1 MMAFG
6 AGAISATGFAPLEL
20 WPVTIAAFALWM
32 WLVADAPD
40 LRAALARGWWFGL
53 GHFVVGMNWIAGAFR
68 YQDTM
73 PVWLGYVAV
82 VTLSLYLAI
91 YPAVAAGLAWR
102 WGRVNKAAFVLLF
115 AAAWIVT
122 EYLRSSLFTG
132 FAWNPLGVVW
142 VGWNLGLL
150 AKWIG
155 TYGLSGLTILIAG
168 IIGQSVVQNIRWLRL
183 QAKDYPA
190 KFREMLSD
198 GTWPT
203 GLVLPVLIPVVVLS
217 VAIFPL
223 RLIKPQP
230 VGTPRSGPIV
240 RVIQPN
246 IGLNEGRDLAVARAG
261 LETLA
266 QLSGPPG
273 KEPRLLFWPEA
284 ALNDSYE
291 IDYDSRLRADL
302 ASLLGPRD
310 LLITG
315 GTRIEYARRR
325 SGAGVEELAV
335 AATNSVFILD
345 GQAKVGVR
353 YDKAHLV
360 PYGEYL
366 PMRPLLSAIGLSR
379 LVPGDIDFR
388 PGPGPKSITLPG
400 FGKIGVQICYEIIF
414 SGHVA
419 DRNNR
424 PDFLFNP
431 SNDAWFGNWG
441 PPEHL
446 AQARLRAIEEGL
458 PVIRSTPTGIS
469 AVIDSNGAILV
480 ALPMNKA
487 GFIQTRLPPPAP
499 PTLFARFGNILPLAF
514 ALTLIGFAVAL
525 RRWQR

>member
-1 MMAFG
+1 MRFPKTFALA
-6 AGAISATGFAPLEL
+6 AGLISATGFAPLDL

-32 WLVADAPD
+32 GIVGDAPD
-40 LRAALARGWWFGL
+40 MRAALARGWWFGL

-68 YQDTM
+68 YQETM
-73 PVWLGYVAV
+73 PVWLGTVAV
-82 VTLSLYLAI
+82 VLLSLYLAV

-102 WGRVNKAAFVLLF
+102 WGRASKAAYVLLF

-122 EYLRSSLFTG
+122 EYLRASLFTG
-132 FAWNPLGVVW
+132 FAWNPLGVVM
-142 VGWNLGLL
+142 VPTPVDGL
-150 AKWIG
+150 AKLVG
-155 TYGLSGLTILIAG
+155 TYGLSGFVILIAG
-168 IIGQSVVQNIRWLRL
+168 ALFHAR
-183 QAKDYPA
+183 
-190 KFREMLSD
+190 
-198 GTWPT
+198 
-203 GLVLPVLIPVVVLS
+203 
-217 VAIFPL
+217 
-223 RLIKPQP
+223 RLIAFPATLAGALLAGWLVTDTAGDP
-230 VGTPRSGPIV
+230 GRTASNI

-246 IGLNEGRDLAVARAG
+246 IGLNEGRDIAVARAG
-261 LETLA
+261 LEKIA
-266 QLSGPPG
+266 RLSGPPG
-273 KEPRLLFWPEA
+273 PEPRALFWPEA
-284 ALNDSYE
+284 ALNDAYE
-291 IDYDSRLRADL
+291 IDYDERLRADL

-310 LLITG
+310 LLVTG
-315 GTRIEYARRR
+315 GTRIEYARRQ
-325 SGAGVEELAV
+325 SGAGIEEIGV
-335 AATNSVFILD
+335 AATNSAFVLD
-345 GQAKVGVR
+345 AKGAVRAR

-379 LVPGDIDFR
+379 LVPGDIDFN
-388 PGPGPKSITLPG
+388 PGPGPQSITLPG

-414 SGHVA
+414 SGYVA

-431 SNDAWFGNWG
+431 SNDAWFGRWG

-487 GFIQTRLPPPAP
+487 GIIQTKLPAP
-499 PTLFARFGNILPLAF
+499 AAPTLFARFGNLLPLGF

-525 RRWQR
+525 RRWPR

>member
-1 MMAFG
+1 MMALA
-6 AGAISATGFAPLEL
+6 AGLVSATGFAPLDL
-20 WPVTIAAFALWM
+20 WPVAIAAVALWM
-32 WLVADAPD
+32 WIVGDAPN

-68 YQDTM
+68 YQDAM

-82 VTLSLYLAI
+82 VALSLYLAV

-102 WGRVNKAAFVLLF
+102 WGRASKAVYVLLF

-122 EYLRSSLFTG
+122 EYLRASLFTG
-132 FAWNPLGVVW
+132 FAWNPLGVIMVPTP
-142 VGWNLGLL
+142 GDGM
-150 AKWIG
+150 AKFFG
-155 TYGLSGLTILIAG
+155 TYGLSGCVILMAGALVHRQRLIA
-168 IIGQSVVQNIRWLRL
+168 
-183 QAKDYPA
+183 
-190 KFREMLSD
+190 
-198 GTWPT
+198 
-203 GLVLPVLIPVVVLS
+203 
-217 VAIFPL
+217 FPL
-223 RLIKPQP
+223 TLAAVMLGGWLATYGAGDPGRT
-230 VGTPRSGPIV
+230 GTLV

-266 QLSGPPG
+266 QLSGPPAR
-273 KEPRLLFWPEA
+273 EPRLLFWPEA
-284 ALNDSYE
+284 ALNDAYE
-291 IDYDSRLRADL
+291 IDYDARLRADL

-310 LLITG
+310 LLVTG
-315 GTRIEYARRR
+315 GTRIEYARRQ
-325 SGAGVEELAV
+325 SGAGIEELAV
-335 AATNSVFILD
+335 AATNSAFVLD
-345 GQAKVGVR
+345 AKGKVGAR

-388 PGPGPKSITLPG
+388 PGPGPQSITLPG
-400 FGKIGVQICYEIIF
+400 FGKVGVQICYEIIF
-414 SGHVA
+414 SGQVA
-419 DRNNR
+419 NRKNR

-431 SNDAWFGNWG
+431 SNDAWFGSWG

-469 AVIDSNGAILV
+469 ALIDANGNLLV

-487 GFIQTRLPPPAP
+487 GFIQTKLPAP
-499 PTLFARFGNILPLAF
+499 AAPTLFARFGNLLPLGF
-514 ALTLIGFAVAL
+514 ALTLVGFAVAL
-525 RRWQR
+525 RRRQR

>member
-1 MMAFG
+1 MALG
-6 AGAISATGFAPLEL
+6 AGLVSATGFAPLDL

-32 WLVADAPD
+32 WIVGDAAD

-73 PVWLGYVAV
+73 PVWLGFVAV
-82 VTLSLYLAI
+82 VTLSLYLAV

-102 WGRVNKAAFVLLF
+102 WGRANKAAYVLLF
-115 AAAWIVT
+115 AAAWTVT
-122 EYLRSSLFTG
+122 EYLRASLFTG
-132 FAWNPLGVVW
+132 FAWNPLGVVM
-142 VGWNLGLL
+142 VPTPGDGL
-150 AKWIG
+150 AKLIG
-155 TYGLSGLTILIAG
+155 TYGLSGC
-168 IIGQSVVQNIRWLRL
+168 
-183 QAKDYPA
+183 
-190 KFREMLSD
+190 
-198 GTWPT
+198 
-203 GLVLPVLIPVVVLS
+203 VVLLAGS
-217 VAIFPL
+217 LVHARRFIAFPAVL
-223 RLIKPQP
+223 LGIMLA
-230 VGTPRSGPIV
+230 GWLTTYASGDPGRTETTV
-240 RVIQPN
+240 RVMQPN

-266 QLSGPPG
+266 QLSGSPG
-273 KEPRLLFWPEA
+273 NEPRLLFWPEA
-284 ALNDSYE
+284 ALNDAYE
-291 IDYDSRLRADL
+291 IDYDARLRADL
-302 ASLLGPRD
+302 ASLLGARD
-310 LLITG
+310 LLVTG

-325 SGAGVEELAV
+325 SGAGIEELAV
-335 AATNSVFILD
+335 AATNSAFVLD
-345 GQAKVGVR
+345 AKAKVGAR

-388 PGPGPKSITLPG
+388 PGLGPQSIALPG

-414 SGHVA
+414 SGQVA

-431 SNDAWFGNWG
+431 SNDAWFGSWG

-469 AVIDSNGAILV
+469 AVIDSNGHILV

-487 GFIQTRLPPPAP
+487 GFIQTKLPAP
-499 PTLFARFGNILPLAF
+499 AGPTLFARFGNILPLGF
-514 ALTLIGFAVAL
+514 ALTLVGFAVAL
-525 RRWQR
+525 RRRER

>member
-1 MMAFG
+1 MPQPLAQAVAPVTE
-6 AGAISATGFAPLEL
+6 AGNSNPVLRLPKLTALAAGLVSASGFAPLDL
-20 WPVTIAAFALWM
+20 WLLTIAAFALWM
-32 WLVADAPD
+32 WIVGEAPD

-73 PVWLGYVAV
+73 PVWLGWVAV
-82 VTLSLYLAI
+82 VVLSLYLAV

-102 WGRVNKAAFVLLF
+102 WGRSNKAAYVLLF

-122 EYLRSSLFTG
+122 EYLRASLFTG
-132 FAWNPLGVVW
+132 FAWNPLAVVMVPTPADGV
-142 VGWNLGLL
+142 
-150 AKWIG
+150 AKLIG
-155 TYGLSGLTILIAG
+155 TYGLSGLVILIAG
-168 IIGQSVVQNIRWLRL
+168 
-183 QAKDYPA
+183 A
-190 KFREMLSD
+190 
-198 GTWPT
+198 
-203 GLVLPVLIPVVVLS
+203 LVH
-217 VAIFPL
+217 AQ
-223 RLIKPQP
+223 RLIAFP
-230 VGTPRSGPIV
+230 VGLTSAMLAGWLTTYAAGDLGPTNTLV

-266 QLSGPPG
+266 QLSGPPRD
-273 KEPRLLFWPEA
+273 EPRLLFWPEA
-284 ALNDSYE
+284 ALNDAYE
-291 IDYDSRLRADL
+291 IAYDSHLRADL

-310 LLITG
+310 VLITG
-315 GTRIEYARRR
+315 GTRVDYARRR
-325 SGAGVEELAV
+325 TGAGIEEIGV
-335 AATNSVFILD
+335 AATNSAFVLD
-345 GQAKVGVR
+345 AKGAVRAR

-379 LVPGDIDFR
+379 LVPGDIDFK
-388 PGPGPKSITLPG
+388 PGPGPQSITLPG

-431 SNDAWFGNWG
+431 SNDAWFGAWG

-469 AVIDSNGAILV
+469 AVIDSNGAVLV

-487 GFIQTRLPPPAP
+487 GFIQTRLPAPAA
-499 PTLFARFGNILPLAF
+499 PTLFARFGNILPLGF

-525 RRWQR
+525 RRRHR

>member
-1 MMAFG
+1 MRFPKSIALA
-6 AGAISATGFAPLEL
+6 AGLVSATGFAPLEL
-20 WPVTIAAFALWM
+20 WPVTIVAFALWM
-32 WLVADAPD
+32 WIVRDAPD

-68 YQDTM
+68 YQDAM

-82 VTLSLYLAI
+82 VALSLYLAV

-102 WGRVNKAAFVLLF
+102 WGRVNKTVYVLLF

-122 EYLRSSLFTG
+122 EYLRASLFTG
-132 FAWNPLGVVW
+132 FAWNPLGVALVPTPAD
-142 VGWNLGLL
+142 GL
-150 AKWIG
+150 AKLIG
-155 TYGLSGLTILIAG
+155 TYGLSGC
-168 IIGQSVVQNIRWLRL
+168 
-183 QAKDYPA
+183 
-190 KFREMLSD
+190 
-198 GTWPT
+198 
-203 GLVLPVLIPVVVLS
+203 VVLAAGALLHAKRIIAFPAALGS
-217 VAIFPL
+217 VMLAGWLTTYAAGDPGRTVTL
-223 RLIKPQP
+223 
-230 VGTPRSGPIV
+230 V

-266 QLSGPPG
+266 RLSGPPVA
-273 KEPRLLFWPEA
+273 EPRLLFWPEA
-284 ALNDSYE
+284 ALNDAYE
-291 IDYDSRLRADL
+291 IDYDGPLRTDL
-302 ASLLGPRD
+302 ATLLGQRD

-315 GTRIEYARRR
+315 GTRIEYARRQ
-325 SGAGVEELAV
+325 SGAGVEEVAV
-335 AATNSVFILD
+335 SATNSVFVLD
-345 GQAKVGVR
+345 AEATIRAR

-379 LVPGDIDFR
+379 LVPGDIDFK
-388 PGPGPKSITLPG
+388 PGPGPQSISLRG
-400 FGKIGVQICYEIIF
+400 FGKVGVQVCYEIIF
-414 SGHVA
+414 SGEVA
-419 DRNNR
+419 DRRNR

-431 SNDAWFGNWG
+431 SNDAWFGSWG

-469 AVIDSNGAILV
+469 AVIDANGKLLV

-487 GFIQTRLPPPAP
+487 GFIQTRLPAPAA
-499 PTLFARFGNILPLAF
+499 PTLFARFGNVLPLGF

-525 RRWQR
+525 GRRRR

>member
-1 MMAFG
+1 MRFAKLIAFA
-6 AGAISATGFAPLEL
+6 AGLVSATGFAPLDL
-20 WPVTIAAFALWM
+20 WPLTIAAFALWM
-32 WLVADAPD
+32 WIVANAVD

-68 YQDTM
+68 YQDAM
-73 PVWLGYVAV
+73 PVWLGWVAV
-82 VTLSLYLAI
+82 ATLSVYLAV

-102 WGRVNKAAFVLLF
+102 WGRANKAVYVLLF

-122 EYLRSSLFTG
+122 EYLRASLFTG
-132 FAWNPLGVVW
+132 FAWNPLGVVL
-142 VGWNLGLL
+142 VPTFADGL
-150 AKWIG
+150 AKLIG
-155 TYGLSGLTILIAG
+155 SYGLSGCVILIAG
-168 IIGQSVVQNIRWLRL
+168 ALLHAR
-183 QAKDYPA
+183 
-190 KFREMLSD
+190 
-198 GTWPT
+198 
-203 GLVLPVLIPVVVLS
+203 
-217 VAIFPL
+217 
-223 RLIKPQP
+223 RLIAFPAVLAGVLAGGWLATYAAGDP
-230 VGTPRSGPIV
+230 GRTDTLV
-240 RVIQPN
+240 RVMQPN

-261 LETLA
+261 LEKIA
-266 QLSGPPG
+266 QLSGVPG
-273 KEPRLLFWPEA
+273 DEPRLLFWPEA
-284 ALNDSYE
+284 ALNDAYE
-291 IDYDSRLRADL
+291 IAYDSRLRADL

-310 LLITG
+310 VLVTG

-325 SGAGVEELAV
+325 TGAGLEEIGV
-335 AATNSVFILD
+335 AATNSAFVID
-345 GQAKVGVR
+345 AKGAVRAR

-388 PGPGPKSITLPG
+388 PGPGPQSITLPS

-414 SGHVA
+414 SGQVA
-419 DRNNR
+419 DRTNR

-431 SNDAWFGNWG
+431 SNDAWFGSWG

-469 AVIDSNGAILV
+469 AVIDSNGGVLV

-487 GFIQTRLPPPAP
+487 GFIQTQLPDAAPPP
-499 PTLFARFGNILPLAF
+499 LFARYGNILPLAF

-525 RRWQR
+525 RRRPR